1 MGVIFMSEI
10 KSNSPFLNIQ
20 VGGTV
25 MHGSQAYVVTHLLDI
40 ETILAKSCNTG
51 QVQRLRISELSSGV
65 EIKNIDISG
74 STQSIPDEDW
84 NEAMRRFEIIMPL
97 LTPGVS
103 RTRLLV
109 EERAKQFEVSTSAL
123 YRWIAQYETTRVVS
137 SLVRKKRSD
146 KGAHR
151 ITPEVE
157 AIIQSCIKE
166 LYLNNQ
172 RYKIPT
178 VCENIIIRCKRAGL
192 PTPHPNTIRTRI
204 AEIADSEKLSRRRS
218 GKEAFQK
225 YDPNRGAF
233 PGADYPLAVVQI
245 DHTPLDII
253 VVDQVTRCPIGRP
266 WITLA
271 FDVYSRMVCGF
282 YIAMEH
288 PSTMSLAL
296 CVAHAILPK
305 ERWLAN
311 RDISFS
317 WPVWGV
323 PDNFHVDNAKE
334 FRGKSIKRACDEYG
348 VIINWRPAAQPH
360 YGGHIERM
368 LGTLSSALHEAPGAT
383 FSNTKER
390 GYYDSDAKAIMT
402 LSELETWI
410 TVYVIGRYHQQVH
423 SEIGMPPIRKYEEAI
438 LGNGNILGRG
448 LPPRIEDENRVLLD
462 FMPYVERTIQNYG
475 VAFENI
481 EYYSNVL
488 RRWIHSTNPENKK
501 LKRKFIFKYDPR
513 DISQIFFL
521 DPELNIYYP
530 IPYKNTARPA
540 ISIWE
545 LREARRH
552 LAEQGN
558 SEFDEDMLFRAY
570 ERLRE
575 IEKNATSETKKV
587 RRSTQQRKDTVARQ
601 DYRPILPKHKS
612 SIPENGLNEIE
623 ATPVQAFDDIDE
635 DINL

>member
-1 MGVIFMSEI
+1 MPETKNS
-10 KSNSPFLNIQ
+10 SPFLNIQ
-20 VGGTV
+20 VSGTV
-25 MHGSQAYVVTHLLDI
+25 MHGSQPYVVTHLLDI
-40 ETILAKSCNTG
+40 ETILAKSCITG
-51 QVQRLRISELSSGV
+51 QVQRLRIAELSSV
-65 EIKNIDISG
+65 TNTENKDIQ
-74 STQSIPDEDW
+74 STALSVPDEDW
-84 NEAMRRFEIIMPL
+84 NEAMRRFEIIIPL
-97 LTPGVS
+97 LAPGVS

-109 EERAKQFEVSTSAL
+109 EERAKQFGLSASAL

-137 SLVRKKRSD
+137 SLVRKNRSD
-146 KGAHR
+146 KGTHR
-151 ITPEVE
+151 IIPEVE
-157 AIIQSCIKE
+157 TIIQSCLTE

-178 VCENIIIRCKRAGL
+178 VCENIIMRCKRAGL
-192 PTPHPNTIRTRI
+192 QTPHPNTIRTRI
-204 AEIADSEKLSRRRS
+204 SEIADSEKLSRRRS

-225 YDPNRGAF
+225 YDPNKGSF

-253 VVDQVTRCPIGRP
+253 VVDQVTRRSIGRP

-296 CVAHAILPK
+296 CVAHSILPK

-317 WPVWGV
+317 WPVWGI
-323 PDNFHVDNAKE
+323 PDNFHVDNARE

-368 LGTLSSALHEAPGAT
+368 LGTLGRALHEAPGTT
-383 FSNTKER
+383 FSNPKER
-390 GYYDSDAKAIMT
+390 GEYDSDAKAVMT
-402 LSELETWI
+402 LSELETWVI
-410 TVYVIGRYHQQVH
+410 VYVIGRYHQQVH
-423 SEIGMPPIRKYEEAI
+423 SEIRMSPIKKYEEGI
-438 LGNGNILGRG
+438 LGNGDTLGRG
-448 LPPRIEDENRVLLD
+448 LPPRIEDESRVLLD
-462 FMPYVERTIQNYG
+462 FMPYVERTVQNYG
-475 VAFENI
+475 VVFEHI

-488 RRWIHSTNPENKK
+488 RRWIHSTDPENKK

-513 DISQIFFL
+513 DISQLLFL

-545 LREARRH
+545 LREAERH
-552 LAEQGN
+552 LAEQGR
-558 SEFDEDMLFRAY
+558 SEIDEEMLFRAY
-570 ERLRE
+570 EQLRE
-575 IEKNATSETKKV
+575 IERNAATATKKV
-587 RRSTQQRKDTVARQ
+587 RRSAQQRKDTVARQ
-601 DYRPILPKHKS
+601 DYRPTLPSHNAHEQETSQSKT
-612 SIPENGLNEIE
+612 ET
-623 ATPVQAFDDIDE
+623 APVQAFDDIDE
-635 DINL
+635 DINI